1 MEKLARNE
9 GSSSH
14 SSSTGCFAGLRQGT
28 FLDRRPSHKHLTGVA
43 RVTWKQ
49 LLSSGGCN
57 PQKNPE
63 KPDSS
68 GNASDTLWLF
78 NIAMEAMAHRNR
90 WCLPINSMVIFQF
103 ANCECHNQR
112 GRLTIFLWPSSHS
125 ESDGLN
131 Q

>member
-43 RVTWKQ
+43 RVTRKQ

-57 PQKNPE
+57 PQKIQKNQIRVEMLVIP
-63 KPDSS
+63 S
-68 GNASDTLWLF
+68 GY
-78 NIAMEAMAHRNR
+78 
-90 WCLPINSMVIFQF
+90 
-103 ANCECHNQR
+103 
-112 GRLTIFLWPSSHS
+112 LT
-125 ESDGLN
+125 
-131 Q
+131 